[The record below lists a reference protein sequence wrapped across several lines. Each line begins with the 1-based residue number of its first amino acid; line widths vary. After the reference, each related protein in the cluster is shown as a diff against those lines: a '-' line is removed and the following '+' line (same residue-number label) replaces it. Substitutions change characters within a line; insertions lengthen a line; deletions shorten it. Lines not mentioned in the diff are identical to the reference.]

1 MSNPYGTD
9 KALLVGTT
17 PYFNARAVTLV
28 ACIFNIAVK
37 LVKYNKKNEYIT
49 KNNIKSENIIQKSK
63 INENIY
69 KNRILR
75 ARLF

>member
-37 LVKYNKKNEYIT
+37 PVKYNKKNKYI
-49 KNNIKSENIIQKSK
+49 IPSALF
-63 INENIY
+63 
-69 KNRILR
+69 ILNV
-75 ARLF
+75 RLFSTDFTDDTDNNFFILQS